1 MKVNTR
7 ARYALRMMAD
17 IMKHDDG
24 DPVPL
29 KDVAKRENLSQR
41 YLSQLAIHLK
51 NAQLLKSVWGMN
63 GGYRLARPAEEI
75 RILDIF
81 QAVEGP
87 ISVLDCLMDPNICP
101 RYDYCDCVYLWR
113 DINDGITNTLGKY
126 TLRDLTKGDRPC

>member
-17 IMKHDDG
+17 IMKHEDG

-75 RILDIF
+75 RILDII
-81 QAVEGP
+81 QAVDGP

>member
-17 IMKHDDG
+17 IMKHEDG
-24 DPVPL
+24 EPVPL

-75 RILDIF
+75 RILDII
-81 QAVEGP
+81 QAVDGP
-87 ISVLDCLMDPNICP
+87 ISVLDCLMDPDNCP
-101 RYDYCDCVYLWR
+101 RYEYCDCVYLWR
-113 DINDGITNTLGKY
+113 DINDGITNTLAKY
-126 TLRDLTKGDRPC
+126 SLRDLTKGRRP